1 MNKQQLYR
9 EIGLVDEDLIQEAEA
24 RGKRFSRSLWVKG
37 LAAAACIALGV
48 TGIAWQQGMM
58 QPKKPQEFVYEK
70 KPDAATESAKGNA
83 GEETVSNSAGDE
95 YALILNPASGQIS
108 ASLAIPGHFW
118 EELTEEETVAICPA
132 AKNIEGYGNLT
143 LTAHY
148 NGDGVPVFVEGTAE
162 KETGGDI
169 YLQIAPGEVVLDCVF
184 VTDTQEVS
192 EINGVSVVAGC
203 FDDTTDGKAVYFAEF
218 MIEDIGY
225 YLKLT
230 GGKAEMALLP
240 ALIDEIICGGKA
252 DFSALHPQIPE
263 WREDSLTLEE
273 AYQDEEFGKWMPK
286 EIPEGFGFEE
296 ARRVYY
302 EGTHERTETNYLS
315 VCWFKGMEEISWDVS
330 YLTEEE
336 RTRITAVSDTANY
349 DLSLYPIPM
358 AESVPEELWEIVENP
373 IFEIGDLTEEAV
385 WARAYQIEEQGDTDG
400 YRMRFSVL
408 YPGDVLVG
416 ISVKGVDPERV
427 YQMLAQLGE

>member
-118 EELTEEETVAICPA
+118 EELTEEETAAICPA

-240 ALIDEIICGGKA
+240 ALMKLSAAERRIFQRSIRRFRSGGRT
-252 DFSALHPQIPE
+252 ALP
-263 WREDSLTLEE
+263 
-273 AYQDEEFGKWMPK
+273 
-286 EIPEGFGFEE
+286 
-296 ARRVYY
+296 
-302 EGTHERTETNYLS
+302 
-315 VCWFKGMEEISWDVS
+315 
-330 YLTEEE
+330 
-336 RTRITAVSDTANY
+336 
-349 DLSLYPIPM
+349 
-358 AESVPEELWEIVENP
+358 
-373 IFEIGDLTEEAV
+373 
-385 WARAYQIEEQGDTDG
+385 
-400 YRMRFSVL
+400 
-408 YPGDVLVG
+408 
-416 ISVKGVDPERV
+416 
-427 YQMLAQLGE
+427 